1 QAASW
6 QPQVTTVDLTYRPD
20 LGTRESVERDRTEW
34 LAKQQAAEQEG
45 NADAARDARAMV
57 ERSTRRLTR
66 IATLPEA
73 TAYPYPIRA
82 WRLGDAVW
90 LALDGEH
97 YNILQRELRA
107 RFPRTPLIIGTL
119 ANGSNV
125 WYLPDADS
133 YGKPGLYQEEA
144 SVLAK
149 GSLEQ
154 LIDASTAAIRRLLD
168 E

>member
-1 QAASW
+1 
-6 QPQVTTVDLTYRPD
+6 VNLKYRAD
-20 LGTRESVERDRTEW
+20 LGTRETVEHERTEW
-34 LAKQQAAEQEG
+34 QAKQAAAEKRGDAE
-45 NADAARDARAMV
+45 AARDARAMV
-57 ERSTRRLTR
+57 ERATRRLTR
-66 IATLPEA
+66 IASLPTSGE
-73 TAYPYPIRA
+73 YPYPIRA
-82 WRLGDAVW
+82 WRLGDAIW

-97 YNILQRELRA
+97 YNVLQRELRR
-107 RFPRTPLIIGTL
+107 RFPNTPLVIGTL

-154 LIDASTAAIRRLLD
+154 LIEASAAAIRELLTH
-168 E
+168 

>member
-1 QAASW
+1 
-6 QPQVTTVDLTYRPD
+6 
-20 LGTRESVERDRTEW
+20 
-34 LAKQQAAEQEG
+34 
-45 NADAARDARAMV
+45 V

-66 IATLPEA
+66 LASLPRAGE
-73 TAYPYPIRA
+73 YPYPVRA
-82 WRLGDAVW
+82 WRMGDAVW

-97 YNILQRELRA
+97 YNILQRELRQ
-107 RFPRTPLIIGTL
+107 RFSGTPLIIGTL

-149 GSLEQ
+149 GSLEK
-154 LIDASTAAIRRLLD
+154 LIEASAETIRELLSH
-168 E
+168 